1 MPTGS
6 SENLIIGFDGNED
19 AAVYRITNEI
29 ALVQTADYITPMTDD
44 PSLFGQL
51 AAANALSD
59 VYAMGAKPITAI
71 NLCNFPEKGIT
82 NEIFSE
88 ILNGGATKVLES
100 GAVTVGGHTIKD
112 NELKYGLA
120 VTGLVHPD
128 NIVRNSSIVHGD
140 VLILSK
146 PIGTGVLFNGVKK
159 GTLDSVWLD
168 RAVQRNVVLN
178 KAASELMLKHNANA
192 CTDVTGFGLLGHLN
206 EMLAGNELS
215 IEINSS
221 AVPYFERAVETAE
234 QGFKPGMSK
243 DNMRSLENIVTFDS
257 AVSDA
262 YRWLLVDPQT
272 SGGLIISIPEEK
284 ADELLKELMSDDSPE
299 AAIIGKVTESD
310 KTGIVVISK

>member
-1 MPTGS
+1 MPSGS
-6 SENLIIGFDGNED
+6 SENLIIGFNSNED
-19 AAVYRITNEI
+19 AGVYRITDEI

-51 AAANALSD
+51 AAANSLSD
-59 VYAMGAKPITAI
+59 IYAMGAKPITAI

-88 ILNGGATKVLES
+88 ILNGGAAKVLES

-112 NELKYGLA
+112 DELKYGLA
-120 VTGLVHPD
+120 VTGIIHPD
-128 NIVRNSSIVHGD
+128 NIVRNSSIEHGD

-159 GTLDSVWLD
+159 GALESRWLD
-168 RAVQRNVVLN
+168 RAIQRNVVLN
-178 KAASELMLKHNANA
+178 KKASELMLKHNANA

-206 EMLAGNELS
+206 EMVSGNELS
-215 IEINSS
+215 IEINAS

-234 QGFKPGMSK
+234 QGYKPGMSK
-243 DNMRSLENIVTFDS
+243 ENMNSLESAVTFDPT
-257 AVSDA
+257 VSDA

-272 SGGLIISIPEEK
+272 SGGLIISVQEEK
-284 ADELLKELMSDDSPE
+284 ADALLKELRSDDSPE
-299 AAIIGKVTESD
+299 AAIIGKVTKPGNTD
-310 KTGIVVISK
+310 IMVVSK

>member
-168 RAVQRNVVLN
+168 SAVQRNVVLN

-206 EMLAGNELS
+206 EMLSGKKLS

-262 YRWLLVDPQT
+262 YQWLLVDPQT

-299 AAIIGKVTESD
+299 AAVIGKVTESD